1 MGFSSAAVSLLEVS
15 KPKPLG
21 GGGSENSQQLE
32 EEGRAV
38 PGSLETD
45 VHGGA
50 TGG

>member
-15 KPKPLG
+15 KPELLG
-21 GGGSENSQQLE
+21 GGQKNSQQLE

-38 PGSLETD
+38 PRSFETD
-45 VHGGA
+45 VYGGA